1 MAGRLPEGTIDGVRY
16 LLMDLSS
23 GSMGRAELDPDST
36 LSEVYIRNEVE
47 YLGEYYPVNEFWWDE
62 EDFMIDSDD
71 SFGEGWNQADLDETN
86 PAHESLRKI
95 TFAPG
100 YHGAGQ
106 SHQF

>member
-1 MAGRLPEGTIDGVRY
+1 MKKVKVFHSMIFGGILLAGMLLLPSAPVKAAGQGGSVTIDGVRY

-62 EDFMIDSDD
+62 HDKRMNVFP
-71 SFGEGWNQADLDETN
+71 N
-86 PAHESLRKI
+86 
-95 TFAPG
+95 
-100 YHGAGQ
+100 
-106 SHQF
+106 